1 VSQSNVEIV
10 RSAFDAIRRRDLD
23 ALLALYDPEIEFLP
37 LTGTRVER
45 GGYAGHAG
53 VLSYFDEVAEVWEEM
68 RPYADTTR
76 AVGDHVVVL
85 GGCAVRGIASGVES
99 DDPMAWVITLQAGKI
114 TRHRAYRT
122 AGEALD
128 AVGLAA

>member
-1 VSQSNVEIV
+1 MSESNVEIV

-37 LTGTRVER
+37 LTGTHVER

-53 VLSYFDEVAEVWEEM
+53 VLSYFDEVAEIWEEM
-68 RPYADTTR
+68 RPYADSTR

-85 GGCAVRGIASGVES
+85 GGCAVRGITSGVES
-99 DDPMAWVITLQAGKI
+99 DDPMAWVITVQDGKI
-114 TRHRAYRT
+114 TRHRAFST
-122 AGEALD
+122 AGEALK

>member
-1 VSQSNVEIV
+1 MSQSNVDIV

-23 ALLALYDPEIEFLP
+23 ALLALYDPDIEFLP

-45 GGYAGHAG
+45 GGYAGHSG

-68 RPYADTTR
+68 RPYEETIR
-76 AVGDHVVVL
+76 PIGDHVVVL
-85 GGCAVRGIASGVES
+85 GGCAVRGITSGVES
-99 DDPMAWVITLQAGKI
+99 DDPMAWVITLHQGKI
-114 TRHRAYRT
+114 TRHRAYQT
-122 AGEALD
+122 AGEALE